1 MAFARPSLEQ
11 LPLTFQ
17 RPPGWPGPS
26 LDWVAGHQGWE
37 PADGWVPLPGTP
49 PAPRGWTFWMRNE
62 PAYSSLVRR
71 RTEPAKR
78 LMLLGAALFV
88 VGTLLTWQSFSTP
101 TSGGG
106 LSVIF
111 WGAMVWG
118 PIAMLRAG
126 FVLRTADSTV
136 MARTIAD
143 APLTKATLD
152 RAAYEEYLRS
162 MVGS

>member
-1 MAFARPSLEQ
+1 MPIRRQTLEQ
-11 LPLTFQ
+11 LPLAFH
-17 RPPGWPGPS
+17 RPPGWPVPS
-26 LDWVAGHQGWE
+26 VDWVAGHLGWE
-37 PADGWVPLPGTP
+37 PEPGWVPLPGTP
-49 PAPRGWTFWMRNE
+49 AAPVGWTFWSRNE

-78 LMLLGAALFV
+78 LMLLGIALFV

-111 WGAMVWG
+111 WGAMAWG
-118 PIAMLRAG
+118 PIAVLRAV
-126 FVLRTADSTV
+126 FVLRTADATV
-136 MARTIAD
+136 MGRLIAD
-143 APLTKATLD
+143 APLTKAALD